1 MKLSTRGRYGT
12 RRLLDIATQGNKPV
26 FLKDIARRQNIPLP
40 YLKRLVSPLVAGG
53 LLRSSRGIR
62 GGVGL
67 AKPPDQIK
75 LSDVIRLL
83 EGPINFVECVEN
95 TGICDRS
102 GLCITRD
109 VWGEMSMI
117 VNDFLES
124 ITLRDLVERQ
134 KTKEQSCSAMY
145 NI

>member
-12 RRLLDIATQGNKPV
+12 RLLLDIATQGNKPV

>member
-12 RRLLDIATQGNKPV
+12 RLLLDIATQGNKPV

-102 GLCITRD
+102 VLCITRD

-124 ITLRDLVERQ
+124 TTLRDLVERQ